1 MKLLKA
7 VCCSLVLAMSSASSA
22 VLAQDNYPSKPIRFV
37 VGFPPGGG
45 VDIVA
50 RVVSEQLAKALGQPV
65 VVENKPGAN
74 AIIAAEHVAKSPAD
88 GYTFL
93 VTPTSTLKI
102 DQLMRPVR
110 HYNPETD
117 LIPVSGLAVTPF
129 VLAVNPAVPARSV
142 KELISLAKQKPDALN
157 YGSPNLGMKLA
168 SGMFLNM
175 ADVKMYE
182 VAYKGSSQG
191 LMALLSNEIQ
201 VLILDSAPIA
211 PHVKSGKLRAL
222 AVTTPTRAGAFPEL
236 PTMKEAGLPDY
247 DWTPFMALFAPTG
260 VPPAII
266 NKVQAEIAKAF
277 TRPEVKEKMV
287 ALTLDPNPMTAAELG
302 EFVRRESARIT
313 AVVKSGAVKLEQ

>member
-1 MKLLKA
+1 MKFWKTVCLSLLVA
-7 VCCSLVLAMSSASSA
+7 AAGGA
-22 VLAQDNYPSKPIRFV
+22 AAQDRYPSKPVRFV

-50 RVVSEQLAKALGQPV
+50 RVVAEQLSKTLGQQV
-65 VVENKPGAN
+65 IVENKPGAN
-74 AIIAAEHVAKSPAD
+74 AIIAAEHVAKSAPD

-129 VLAVNPAVPARSV
+129 VLAVNPSVPARSV
-142 KELISLAKQKPDALN
+142 KELIALAKQKPDGLI
-157 YGSPNLGMKLA
+157 YGAPNLGMKFA
-168 SGMFLNM
+168 SGMFM
-175 ADVKMYE
+175 QHAGVKMYE

-191 LMALLSNEIQ
+191 LMALITNEIQ

-211 PHVKSGKLRAL
+211 PHVKSGKVRAL
-222 AVTTPTRAGAFPEL
+222 AVTTPTRASAFPDL
-236 PTMKEAGLPDY
+236 PTMKEAGLPEY

-260 VPPAII
+260 TPSAIV
-266 NKVQAEIAKAF
+266 NQVQGEIAKAF
-277 TRPEVKEKMV
+277 TKREVKEKM
-287 ALTLDPNPMTAAELG
+287 ASLTLDPDPMTAAELG
-302 EFVRRESARIT
+302 NFVRNESARIT
-313 AVVKSGAVKLEQ
+313 SVLKSGSIKLEQ